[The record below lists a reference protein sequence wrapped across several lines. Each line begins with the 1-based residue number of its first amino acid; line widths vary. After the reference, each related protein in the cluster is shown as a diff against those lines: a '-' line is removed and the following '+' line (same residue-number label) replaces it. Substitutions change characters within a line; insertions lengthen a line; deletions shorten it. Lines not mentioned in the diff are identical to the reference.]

1 MIDLLSSL
9 PGAVAQGL
17 IWGIMA
23 VGVYIT
29 YKLLDIADLT
39 VDGSICTGAAVCTMM
54 LLSGRSLWLAVL
66 CAVAAGLLAGVVTG
80 LLHIWLG
87 IPPIL
92 AGILTQMTLWSVNLK
107 ILGKANQG
115 LSVRDNH
122 VLLSQMDVPGALVVL
137 AIAAVLVVAV
147 LYLFF
152 GTELGCG
159 IRATGCNPVMSRA
172 QGINTDL
179 SKVIGLSLSN
189 GLVALSGA
197 LLCQYQGYAD
207 INMGRGAV
215 VIGLAAVVIGEAVV
229 KHISPNFAVR
239 LTGVLVGA
247 VIYYLSQ
254 MDVPGALV
262 VLAIAAVLV
271 VAVLYLFFG
280 TELGCGIRAT
290 GCNPVM
296 SRAQGINTDL
306 SKVIGLSLSN
316 GLVALSGA
324 LLCQYQGYADIN
336 MGRGAV
342 VIGLAAVVIGEAV
355 VKHIS
360 PNFAVRLTGV
370 LVGAVIYYLVYQV
383 IIFVGFDTDLL
394 KMFSALV
401 VAAFLGVPYVKKQL
415 ARKHHVKGGIRHA

>member
-54 LLSGRSLWLAVL
+54 LLSGRSLWLAML

-107 ILGKANQG
+107 IMGKANQG

-159 IRATGCNPVMSRA
+159 IRATGCNPVMSRPSPT
-172 QGINTDL
+172 GWWP
-179 SKVIGLSLSN
+179 
-189 GLVALSGA
+189 
-197 LLCQYQGYAD
+197 CP
-207 INMGRGAV
+207 GRCCA
-215 VIGLAAVVIGEAVV
+215 
-229 KHISPNFAVR
+229 S
-239 LTGVLVGA
+239 
-247 VIYYLSQ
+247 
-254 MDVPGALV
+254 
-262 VLAIAAVLV
+262 
-271 VAVLYLFFG
+271 
-280 TELGCGIRAT
+280 IRAT
-290 GCNPVM
+290 PISIWAGAPWSSVWQPWSSGRQWSSTSPPTSPSGSPVCWWAP
-296 SRAQGINTDL
+296 SSTIWSTRSSSTCASTPI
-306 SKVIGLSLSN
+306 
-316 GLVALSGA
+316 
-324 LLCQYQGYADIN
+324 C
-336 MGRGAV
+336 
-342 VIGLAAVVIGEAV
+342 
-355 VKHIS
+355 
-360 PNFAVRLTGV
+360 
-370 LVGAVIYYLVYQV
+370 
-383 IIFVGFDTDLL
+383 
-394 KMFSALV
+394 
-401 VAAFLGVPYVKKQL
+401 
-415 ARKHHVKGGIRHA
+415 